1 MTKKVKKVTEV
12 AEVVEVIDARYD
24 VSELSTLAGKSSKIR
39 YLTSKGLTRSEISKL
54 LNIRYQHVRNVQVT
68 LLKKDMK

>member
-1 MTKKVKKVTEV
+1 MTKASKKNEQVTTTK
-12 AEVVEVIDARYD
+12 YD
-24 VSELSTLAGKSSKIR
+24 ESELNALPSTSSKVR
-39 YLTSKGLTRSEISKL
+39 HLTSKGLTRSEISKI